1 MNYAKKFEIKLV
13 NELWINNSLYYW
25 RKLDTKAFELLENGV
40 VKEFKN
46 TDELE
51 RRIVKDNPFQ
61 D

>member
-1 MNYAKKFEIKLV
+1 
-13 NELWINNSLYYW
+13 
-25 RKLDTKAFELLENGV
+25 LDTKAFELLENGV